1 MELRRE
7 AKTTFRKMPRNSLRS
22 LSLNRRPEAL
32 ARTAAATVFRSP
44 SIYDEPR
51 PFHVEEVQLS
61 FSLKFVFISLK
72 VVDNEKVGAL
82 GRWQNDRTLTP
93 TAVIDVLLSFN
104 LAAIVN

>member
-1 MELRRE
+1 LDCFVIFVPVTLNTYNFSPWFIRSLFYLAEEEVELRRE

-51 PFHVEEVQLS
+51 PFPVEEVQLS
-61 FSLKFVFISLK
+61 FSLKIPFHFYKGS
-72 VVDNEKVGAL
+72 E
-82 GRWQNDRTLTP
+82 
-93 TAVIDVLLSFN
+93 
-104 LAAIVN
+104 

>member
-51 PFHVEEVQLS
+51 PFPVEEVQLS
-61 FSLKFVFISLK
+61 FSLKFLFTSLQ
-72 VVDNEKVGAL
+72 VVVPVGDEKVGAYS
-82 GRWQNDRTLTP
+82 QSA
-93 TAVIDVLLSFN
+93 AVLHDY
-104 LAAIVN
+104 

>member
-1 MELRRE
+1 MLYIFPYGLFNPSFLAEEEEVELRRE

-51 PFHVEEVQLS
+51 PFPVEEVQLS
-61 FSLKFVFISLK
+61 FSLKFLCISLK
-72 VVDNEKVGAL
+72 VVGT
-82 GRWQNDRTLTP
+82 GQ
-93 TAVIDVLLSFN
+93 
-104 LAAIVN
+104 